1 MTHYIEIT
9 LLSNQKVSL
18 YFLWSRVFSQLHLAM
33 VENKRTIDGK
43 DYSPVGVSFPK
54 YRVDA
59 NRDGFFSLGE
69 KMRLFGSQAD
79 LTALRLD
86 HWLARLLDYVHKT
99 EIKPVPNDKTIG
111 FVTVARYRPKAN
123 NEALARRRA
132 RRKGESL
139 EVALHHFET
148 RELEWKKLEWKNLSF
163 IQTKSQTTQKLF
175 SLCIDQKLEWKKLE
189 WKKLEW
195 KKLEWKN
202 LPFVQIKSETTQKL
216 FSLCIDQKTAAQ
228 AQKGFFSLYG
238 LSGAATVPHW

>member
-9 LLSNQKVSL
+9 LLPNEEVSL

-33 VENKRTIDGK
+33 VENKRTIEGK
-43 DYSPVGVSFPK
+43 DYSPVGVSFSE
-54 YRVDA
+54 YRLDEH
-59 NRDGFFSLGE
+59 RDGFFSLGA
-69 KMRLFGSQAD
+69 KLRLFGSQAD

-99 EIKPVPNDKTIG
+99 AIEPVPNDKTIG
-111 FVTVARYRPKAN
+111 FVTVARYRPNAN

-132 RRKGESL
+132 RRKGESF
-139 EVALHHFET
+139 EEALKHFET
-148 RELEWKKLEWKNLSF
+148 RE
-163 IQTKSQTTQKLF
+163 
-175 SLCIDQKLEWKKLE
+175 
-189 WKKLEW
+189 
-195 KKLEWKN
+195 LEWKN